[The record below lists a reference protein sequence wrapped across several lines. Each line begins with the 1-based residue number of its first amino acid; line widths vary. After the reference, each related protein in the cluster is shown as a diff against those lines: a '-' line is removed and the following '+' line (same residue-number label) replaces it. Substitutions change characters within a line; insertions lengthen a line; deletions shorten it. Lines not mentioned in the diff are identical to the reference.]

1 MRKTGA
7 PGTSSHP
14 RWEQWAAQL
23 VVDGEVRPAAAVGGS
38 RALRVVL
45 LVPGAGAVV
54 QPDKAAAVVDGA
66 EAPQAPVE
74 GGGAAAAGG
83 GAPASSRTAG
93 TCNPEV
99 RFTRWGCD

>member
-7 PGTSSHP
+7 PGASSHP

-54 QPDKAAAVVDGA
+54 QPDKAAAVADGA
-66 EAPQAPVE
+66 ERCPDCVPY
-74 GGGAAAAGG
+74 
-83 GAPASSRTAG
+83 
-93 TCNPEV
+93 
-99 RFTRWGCD
+99 